1 MAAPTQRVVFGPSG
15 HRGSSLHAGF
25 NEAHILAVTQ
35 AICHCR
41 TAHRIDGLLF
51 MGWDTHGLS
60 EPARMSALEVLV
72 ANGVEVMVDD
82 HDRPAPT
89 PVISRAILS
98 YKRGRTSGLA
108 DGIVIMPSHNA
119 TVLLEASEILW
130 QR

>member
-35 AICHCR
+35 AICHYR
-41 TAHRIDGLLF
+41 TAHRIDGPLF
-51 MGWDTHGLS
+51 MCWDTHGLS

-82 HDRPAPT
+82 HDRPA
-89 PVISRAILS
+89 
-98 YKRGRTSGLA
+98 
-108 DGIVIMPSHNA
+108 
-119 TVLLEASEILW
+119 
-130 QR
+130 